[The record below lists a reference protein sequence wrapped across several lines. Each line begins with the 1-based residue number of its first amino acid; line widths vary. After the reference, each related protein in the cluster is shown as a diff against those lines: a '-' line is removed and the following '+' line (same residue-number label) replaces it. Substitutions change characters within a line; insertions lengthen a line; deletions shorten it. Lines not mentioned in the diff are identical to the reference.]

1 MECSADSD
9 ELILM
14 KWITDAGI
22 SQDSVFSDINSF
34 VANNVI
40 SSADSN
46 TFCEITSC
54 TVYL

>member
-9 ELILM
+9 ELFLM

-34 VANNVI
+34 VANDVI

-54 TVYL
+54 TVYF